1 MDNLIKVG
9 TVGKPHGI
17 RGYNILHLS
26 KELDWDNLK
35 SVFLEI
41 NQNHIPYLIEDV
53 QFLPGKLIIK
63 LKHISSV
70 EEAKKITNKNIFVQ
84 KEFILE
90 YNENLWLDYTVM
102 DVGKNIVIGKITDWL
117 SNKNMKW
124 IIVTSPQNTE
134 ILLPFNEELIENID
148 EVNKIIYYKATEG
161 MY

>member
-35 SVFLEI
+35 SFFLEI

-53 QFLPGKLIIK
+53 QFLPDKLIIK

-90 YNENLWLDYTVM
+90 DNENLWLDYTVM

-117 SNKNMKW
+117 SNKTMKW

-148 EVNKIIYYKATEG
+148 EVNKIVFYKATEG